1 MNISYFKIMQHRT
14 GYQLDYYIAM
24 YFVYYAWRWA

>member
-1 MNISYFKIMQHRT
+1 MNISYFKIMQHH